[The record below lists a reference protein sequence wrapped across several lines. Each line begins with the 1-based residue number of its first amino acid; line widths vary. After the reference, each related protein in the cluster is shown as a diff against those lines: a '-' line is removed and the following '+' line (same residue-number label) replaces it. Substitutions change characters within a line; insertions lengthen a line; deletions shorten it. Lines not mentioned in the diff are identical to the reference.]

1 MFIYKQ
7 NTNNVNAKN
16 FFYEEIKEIITNQL
30 NENSTYSILH
40 ALVNESKYINNRQNS
55 NIFKS

>member
-16 FFYEEIKEIITNQL
+16 FFYEEIKEININQL
-30 NENSTYSILH
+30 NENSTYSIT
-40 ALVNESKYINNRQNS
+40 SYIG
-55 NIFKS
+55 K